1 MKKYGRWALLFLT
14 LGWCLLIFSFSLA
27 PGSRSAAES
36 GRVREILNGFL
47 SALGSPVVL
56 GGHFVRKLA
65 HFAEYFVLGVT
76 ATATL
81 WGFLGE
87 KGLFLIPLPPF
98 LVALTDEQ
106 IIQRRVP
113 GRGPSFLDVALDTA
127 GGVTGALAFFCI
139 FLLFWHIRR
148 EKTEKMRKTS

>member
-1 MKKYGRWALLFLT
+1 MGASFSDAWLVR
-14 LGWCLLIFSFSLA
+14 GDFSFSLA
-27 PGSRSAAES
+27 S
-36 GRVREILNGFL
+36 GTASEATSGTVTQMLNGFL

-65 HFAEYFVLGVT
+65 HFTEYFVLGVT

-81 WGFLGE
+81 WGFLGG

-98 LVALTDEQ
+98 LTALTDEQ

-127 GGVTGALAFFCI
+127 GGVTGALAFLGI

>member
-14 LGWCLLIFSFSLA
+14 LGWCGVIFSFSLA
-27 PGSRSAAES
+27 S
-36 GRVREILNGFL
+36 GTASEATSGTVTQMLNGFL

-65 HFAEYFVLGVT
+65 HFTEYFVLGAS